1 MKKLFK
7 KIESKILTILFTRWV
22 DNEFD
27 VELLELTRQ
36 MIYNREILIKTMIDK
51 TNYKPILGFKSY
63 ENN

>member
-1 MKKLFK
+1 MKRLFQKL
-7 KIESKILTILFTRWV
+7 ESKILTKLFTRWV

-27 VELLELTRQ
+27 VELLEVTRQ
-36 MIYNREILIKTMIDK
+36 MIYNREILVKTMIDK